1 MKEIGPGVFQLE
13 STGRTVN
20 IFLVQADVPVLVDTG
35 TARQGAAVGEEL
47 RAAGVTPELVVLTH
61 GDFDHCG
68 AADEIRR
75 ETGAL
80 VCAPAAERALLTG
93 AEQRR
98 LFVRVL
104 IRSVNRGRAPRLPS
118 IDRWLEPGEGIAGLE
133 AIPTPGHTPGHTAYL
148 LGTTLFAGDA
158 VITGETFRQPVEMFC
173 IDPDEAR
180 RSIEKL
186 SMKDIELVA
195 SGHGRPSG
203 NGKAN
208 LAALASTWVD
218 ESVRR

>member
-1 MKEIGPGVFQLE
+1 VKEIGPGVFQLE

-20 IFLVQADVPVLVDTG
+20 IFLVQAEVLVLVDTG
-35 TARQGAAVGEEL
+35 TARQGRAVVDEL
-47 RAAGVTPELVVLTH
+47 HAAGMKPELVLLTH

-75 ETGAL
+75 ATGAR

-93 AEQRR
+93 TEKRR

-104 IRSVNRGRAPRLPS
+104 IRSVNRGRAPGLPS
-118 IDRWLEPGEGIAGLE
+118 IDRWLEPDKGIAGLD
-133 AIPTPGHTPGHTAYL
+133 AVPTPGHTRGHTAYL

-158 VITGETFRQPVEMFC
+158 VITGETFREPIEMFC
-173 IDPDEAR
+173 FDPAEAR

-186 SMKDIELVA
+186 ATLDVDLVA
-195 SGHGRPSG
+195 SGHGRPSR
-203 NGKAN
+203 NGKDN
-208 LAALASTWVD
+208 LAALAATWAA
-218 ESVRR
+218 

>member
-1 MKEIGPGVFQLE
+1 VNEVGPGVFQLE

-20 IFLVQADVPVLVDTG
+20 IFLVRAEVPVLIDTG
-35 TARQGAAVGEEL
+35 TARQGTAVVEEL
-47 RAAGVTPELVVLTH
+47 RTAGMTPELVVLTH

-75 ETGAL
+75 ATGAQ
-80 VCAPAAERALLTG
+80 VCAPTAERALLTG

-104 IRSVNRGRAPRLPS
+104 IRSVNRGRAPRLPP
-118 IDRWLEPGEGIAGLE
+118 IDRWLEPREGIAGLE
-133 AIPTPGHTPGHTAYL
+133 SIPTPGHTRGHTAYR

-158 VITGETFRQPVEMFC
+158 VITGETFREPIEMFC
-173 IDPDEAR
+173 IDPAQAR

-186 SMKDIELVA
+186 ATLDVDLVA
-195 SGHGRPSG
+195 SGHGRPSR
-203 NGKAN
+203 NGRAN
-208 LAALASTWVD
+208 LAALASTW
-218 ESVRR
+218 SSA

>member
-20 IFLVQADVPVLVDTG
+20 IFFVHADVPVLVDTG
-35 TARQGAAVGEEL
+35 TSRQGRAVVDEL
-47 RAAGVTPELVVLTH
+47 RAEGATPELVVLTH

-75 ETGAL
+75 ATGAA

-93 AEQRR
+93 TAKRR

-104 IRSVNRGRAPRLPS
+104 IRSVNRGRAPRLPA
-118 IDRWLEPGEGIAGLE
+118 IDRWLDPGEGVAGLE

-158 VITGETFRQPVEMFC
+158 VITGETFREPLEMFC
-173 IDPDEAR
+173 IDPAEAR

-186 SMKDIELVA
+186 AALDADLVA
-195 SGHGRPSG
+195 SGHGRPAR
-203 NGKAN
+203 NGKAQLN
-208 LAALASTWVD
+208 ALVSTW
-218 ESVRR
+218 SS

>member
-1 MKEIGPGVFQLE
+1 VKEIGPGVYQLE

-20 IFLVQADVPVLVDTG
+20 IFLVQAEVPVLVDTG
-35 TARQGAAVGEEL
+35 TARQGSAVVEEL
-47 RAAGVTPELVVLTH
+47 RSAGMLPELVLLTH

-68 AADEIRR
+68 AADEIARA
-75 ETGAL
+75 TGAQ

-93 AEQRR
+93 AERRR

-104 IRSVNRGRAPRLPS
+104 IRSVNGGRAPRLPS
-118 IDRWLEPGEGIAGLE
+118 IDRWLEQGESIAGLE
-133 AIPTPGHTPGHTAYL
+133 AIPTPGHTRGHTAYL

-158 VITGETFRQPVEMFC
+158 VITGETFREPVEMFC
-173 IDPDEAR
+173 IDSAEAR

-186 SMKDIELVA
+186 AALDVDLVA

-208 LAALASTWVD
+208 LAALASTWAI
-218 ESVRR
+218 

>member
-1 MKEIGPGVFQLE
+1 VFQLE

-35 TARQGAAVGEEL
+35 TARQGRAVVEEL
-47 RAAGVTPELVVLTH
+47 HAAGMVPEIVLLTH

-75 ETGAL
+75 ETGAR

-93 AEQRR
+93 AEKRR
-98 LFVRVL
+98 RFVRVL

-118 IDRWLEPGEGIAGLE
+118 IDQWLEPGEGIAGLG
-133 AIPTPGHTPGHTAYL
+133 AIPTPGHTRGHTAYFH
-148 LGTTLFAGDA
+148 GTTLFAGDA
-158 VITGETFRQPVEMFC
+158 VITGETFREPIEMFC
-173 IDPDEAR
+173 IDPAEAR

-186 SMKDIELVA
+186 ATFDVDLVA
-195 SGHGRPSG
+195 SGHGRPSR
-203 NGKAN
+203 NGRAN
-208 LAALASTWVD
+208 LAALASTW
-218 ESVRR
+218 SS

>member
-1 MKEIGPGVFQLE
+1 MKEIGPGVYQLE

-20 IFLVQADVPVLVDTG
+20 IFLVQAEVPVLVDTG
-35 TARQGAAVGEEL
+35 TARQGRAVVDEL
-47 RAAGVTPELVVLTH
+47 RSAGMLPELVVLTH

-68 AADEIRR
+68 AADEIARA
-75 ETGAL
+75 TGAR
-80 VCAPAAERALLTG
+80 VCAPAAERGLLTG
-93 AEQRR
+93 DERRR

-118 IDRWLEPGEGIAGLE
+118 IDRWLEPGEGIACLE
-133 AIPTPGHTPGHTAYL
+133 AIPTPGHTLGHTAYL

-158 VITGETFRQPVEMFC
+158 VITGETFREPLEMFC
-173 IDPDEAR
+173 IDPAEAR

-186 SMKDIELVA
+186 AALDVDLVA
-195 SGHGRPSG
+195 SGHGRPSR

-208 LAALASTWVD
+208 LAALASTWA
-218 ESVRR
+218 S

>member
-20 IFLVQADVPVLVDTG
+20 IFLVQAEVPVLVDTG
-35 TARQGAAVGEEL
+35 TARQGSAVVEEL
-47 RAAGVTPELVVLTH
+47 LAAGKTPELVVLTH

-68 AADEIRR
+68 AADAIRR
-75 ETGAL
+75 ATGAR
-80 VCAPAAERALLTG
+80 VCAPKAERALLTG
-93 AEQRR
+93 TERRR

-104 IRSVNRGRAPRLPS
+104 IRGVNRGRAPRLPS
-118 IDRWLEPGEGIAGLE
+118 IDRWLEPGEGVAGLE
-133 AIPTPGHTPGHTAYL
+133 AIPTPGHTPGHTAYR

-158 VITGETFRQPVEMFC
+158 VITGETFREPLEMFC
-173 IDPDEAR
+173 IDPAEAR

-186 SMKDIELVA
+186 AALNVDLVA
-195 SGHGRPSG
+195 SGHGRPSR

-208 LAALASTWVD
+208 LAALASTWA
-218 ESVRR
+218 S

>member
-1 MKEIGPGVFQLE
+1 VKEIGPGVFQLE
-13 STGRTVN
+13 STAPTVN
-20 IFLVQADVPVLVDTG
+20 IFLVQAEVPVLVDTG
-35 TARQGAAVGEEL
+35 TARQGRAVVEEL
-47 RAAGVTPELVVLTH
+47 RSTGMTPELVLLTH

-75 ETGAL
+75 ATGAR

-93 AEQRR
+93 AERRR

-118 IDRWLEPGEGIAGLE
+118 IDRWLEPGEGIAGLR
-133 AIPTPGHTPGHTAYL
+133 AIPTPGHTRGHTAYL

-158 VITGETFRQPVEMFC
+158 VITGETFREPVEMFC
-173 IDPDEAR
+173 IDPAEAR

-186 SMKDIELVA
+186 AALDVDLVA
-195 SGHGRPSG
+195 SGHGRPSR

-208 LAALASTWVD
+208 LAALASTW
-218 ESVRR
+218 SS